1 MASIFSVQNLQ
12 TFLRRKNLRPPGPP
26 PGPPAG
32 RGERGA
38 PAPGPECPEW
48 LGRDA
53 GACCSVD
60 CVLVSSAMIIPSQVR
75 YAFSRSRPASGS
87 LNIRTSCSRVEAKYG
102 DCDALRDAF

>member
-26 PGPPAG
+26 PGAPAG

-53 GACCSVD
+53 GACCSFD
-60 CVLVSSAMIIPSQVR
+60 CVLLVSSAMIIPFQLRS
-75 YAFSRSRPASGS
+75 AFPSLQTRVGISEHSTVSG
-87 LNIRTSCSRVEAKYG
+87 RVEAK
-102 DCDALRDAF
+102 FW